1 MNTNLKNKTFKD
13 PVSLEVQ
20 DSRQIGSENGSN
32 VSSAFMVKEK
42 TNGNMPQS
50 YGKISGRHVT
60 HKESSKALSRPSK
73 SNNNT
78 PRLQVTVEFAA
89 KQLFQILLVDIK
101 RRNAK
106 LNCEIVTCHL
116 NLTG

>member
-1 MNTNLKNKTFKD
+1 MNTNKQIKTFKD

-20 DSRQIGSENGSN
+20 ESGLIGNGNGSN
-32 VSSAFMVKEK
+32 TSSALMV
-42 TNGNMPQS
+42 NGNMPQS
-50 YGKISGRHVT
+50 YGEISGRNAAD
-60 HKESSKALSRPSK
+60 KESSKALSRPSK

-101 RRNAK
+101 RRNTK
-106 LNCEIVTCHL
+106 LSGEIGIVPGAICV
-116 NLTG
+116 